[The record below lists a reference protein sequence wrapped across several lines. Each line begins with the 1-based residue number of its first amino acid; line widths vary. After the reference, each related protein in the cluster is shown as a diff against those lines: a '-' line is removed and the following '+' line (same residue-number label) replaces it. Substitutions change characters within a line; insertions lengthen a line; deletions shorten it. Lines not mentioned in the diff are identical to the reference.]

1 MEHLD
6 SDDGLLRSNGRVAER
21 DIVQVHY
28 ALVQSN
34 VLFSAILY
42 ELAVTIL
49 DSLYPPKVH
58 FNLKVTVRSFQFV
71 PLRNFLGDRFQ
82 NNSQASQAHL
92 AKEVLAEIPSQV
104 TLYMKKRG
112 IKPRAPPPAYQ
123 TTDAPNSQPASAPMW

>member
-1 MEHLD
+1 MACCVRMGVLQ
-6 SDDGLLRSNGRVAER
+6 NG
-21 DIVQVHY
+21 
-28 ALVQSN
+28 
-34 VLFSAILY
+34 ILY
-42 ELAVTIL
+42 RYITHSYNTFFVFNCTSRVRSYTI
-49 DSLYPPKVH
+49 DSLCPPKVH

-123 TTDAPNSQPASAPMW
+123 TTDAQNSQPASAPMW